1 MRTII
6 GTLVTTISLLTA
18 VQLAYAGGGWS
29 EVRSPVTGPPRVIGS
44 YVAGCVS
51 GAVSLPL
58 VGEGFQVMRPSRNR
72 YYGHPGLI
80 EFIEELGHH
89 AAANGQRLLIGDISQ
104 PRGGPMSDGHRSHQI
119 GLDADIWFQQVSAT
133 TSLSHSETE
142 TLPMPSMVKAAEGQM
157 DRARWSVHY
166 RDALEFAAQSERVER
181 IFVNPVIK
189 LDLCRT
195 EHDRSWLRK
204 LRPWWG
210 HDAHFHVRFACPYGQ
225 AYCRGQRPPPPG
237 DGCDEGLENWVQELQ
252 AAARSPRKPRVG
264 SRKSVLLPTQCD
276 AIVRFPVILTA
287 NP

>member
-1 MRTII
+1 M
-6 GTLVTTISLLTA
+6 
-18 VQLAYAGGGWS
+18 AYADFGWS
-29 EVRSPVTGPPRVIGS
+29 EVRAPLTGPSRVIGS
-44 YVAGCVS
+44 YVAGCVA
-51 GAVSLPL
+51 GAVPLPL

-72 YYGHPGLI
+72 FYGHPTTI
-80 EFIEELGHH
+80 DFIEDLGRD
-89 AAANGQRLLIGDISQ
+89 AVVNGRRLLIGDISQ

-119 GLDADIWFQQVSAT
+119 GLDADIWFQQVSET

-142 TLPMPSMVKAAEGQM
+142 TLPMPSMVKASEGRM

-166 RDALEFAAQSERVER
+166 RNALEKAARSEHVER

-189 LDLCRT
+189 LSLCRS
-195 EHDRSWLRK
+195 EVDRSWLHK

-252 AAARSPRKPRVG
+252 AAARSPRKPRMG
-264 SRKSVLLPTQCD
+264 NRKPVLLPAQCD
-276 AIVRFPVILTA
+276 AILRNPVALTA